1 MQDIIHIIKPDG
13 QILLLLRRPSKYGIK
28 VKIRKSGKPG
38 MRMEAEEEH
47 LHSRPDVI
55 ERIENGEVV
64 YL

>member
-1 MQDIIHIIKPDG
+1 MQDTIHIIKPDG
-13 QILLLLRRPSKYGIK
+13 KILLLLRRPVKYGII
-28 VKIRKSGKPG
+28 VKLRKSGNPG

-47 LHSRPDVI
+47 LHSRPDLI